1 MTSINSNIN
10 PRLIAFYLPQFHPI
24 LENNEWWGEGFTEWT
39 NVGKAKKLFRGHE
52 QPKVPSELGYYDLR
66 MPEVRR
72 KQADL
77 ARLHGIEGFCYWHY
91 WFGNGKRLLETP
103 FNQVLETKDPDFPF
117 CLAWA
122 NDSWQA
128 KLWNSEG
135 VKINRTLQ
143 EQLYLG
149 ETDHIN
155 HFNTLLTS
163 FKDPRYIRI
172 HEKPI
177 FLIYKPFDFPDVKE
191 FISLWNFLAE
201 KNGLSGI
208 HFIAQTTDIEKYNQ
222 LIQMGFNSVNV
233 VRLYD
238 YFKYGI
244 SFKNR
249 IFNYIRNRFFN
260 YPSLHDYKHVS
271 KYFSGNE
278 DSKFNVFPSIIPNW
292 DHTPRSGKGG
302 LVYRNSTPELFRK
315 HVNDILL
322 KVHKKSREN
331 NLVFI
336 KSWNEW
342 AEGNY
347 MEPDLKNGRQYLEV
361 LKDEL
366 LKFNKLNE

>member
-1 MTSINSNIN
+1 MSNI

-24 LENNEWWGEGFTEWT
+24 KENNEWWGVGFTEWT
-39 NVGKAKKLFRGHE
+39 NVGKAKKLFKGHE

-66 MPEVRR
+66 MPEIKRQ
-72 KQADL
+72 QAEL
-77 ARLHGIEGFCYWHY
+77 AKLHGIEGFCYWHY

-103 FNQVLETKDPDFPF
+103 FNQIIETKDPDFPF

-149 ETDHIN
+149 DFDHIN
-155 HFNTLLTS
+155 HFNTLLPS
-163 FKDPRYIRI
+163 FLDSRYIRI
-172 HEKPI
+172 ENKPV
-177 FLIYKPFDFPDVKE
+177 FLIYKPFDFKDINK
-191 FISLWNFLAE
+191 FIQLWNSLAE
-201 KNGLSGI
+201 KNDMNGI
-208 HFIAQTTDIEKYNQ
+208 HFIAQTNDIENYDA
-222 LIQMGFNSVNV
+222 LIKLGFNSVNV

-238 YFKYGI
+238 YFKFGI
-244 SFKNR
+244 SFRKR
-249 IFNYIRNRFFN
+249 VFNYIRKKLLN
-260 YPSLHDYKHVS
+260 YPSVHEYQEVS
-271 KYFSGNE
+271 KYFTGIE
-278 DSKFNVFPSIIPNW
+278 DNWDNVYPSIIPNW

-302 LVYRNSTPELFRK
+302 LVYKNSTPDLFRK
-315 HVNDILL
+315 HVKDIFN
-322 KVHKKSREN
+322 KVSNKEKEN

-347 MEPDLKNGRQYLEV
+347 MEPDLNYGRQYLEV
-361 LKDEL
+361 LKEEL
-366 LKFNKLNE
+366 LKINS